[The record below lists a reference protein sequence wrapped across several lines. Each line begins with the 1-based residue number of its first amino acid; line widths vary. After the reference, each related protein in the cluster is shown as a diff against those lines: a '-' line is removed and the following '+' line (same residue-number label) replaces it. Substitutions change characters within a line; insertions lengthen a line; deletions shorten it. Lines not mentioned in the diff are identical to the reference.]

1 MSCRDICLDIY
12 YPNATYGLARPYDI
26 DPTQDPPRPARPSH
40 KHTHREIPTN
50 KHKNMELPQFKVV
63 SVALSLVI
71 GQAGI
76 GIALPWALCR
86 LRSPSTAVYLM

>member
-26 DPTQDPPRPARPSH
+26 DPTRDPPRPARPSH
-40 KHTHREIPTN
+40 DSTHTARFRQT
-50 KHKNMELPQFKVV
+50 NMELPQFKVV

-86 LRSPSTAVYLM
+86 LRSPSTAVRLM